1 MLKSILSKILN
12 KKDNP
17 INSKS
22 NQKKLK
28 QYNDLINITNHYE
41 QELMGLDD
49 VQLKEKIESYKK
61 DLTNPVLFLNLN
73 SITKKK
79 ELKQKLDDLAY
90 CLALIRESSK
100 RLLGLR
106 PYDVQLIGAA
116 VLINNAIAEMKTGE
130 GKTLVAAI

>member
-1 MLKSILSKILN
+1 MLKSILSKFLN

-17 INSKS
+17 INSKN
-22 NQKKLK
+22 NQKRLK

-41 QELMGLDD
+41 QELIGLDD
-49 VQLKEKIESYKK
+49 TQLREKIDSYKK
-61 DLTNPVLFLNLN
+61 SLTNPVLFLNLN
-73 SITKKK
+73 TITNKK

-106 PYDVQLIGAA
+106 PYDVQLMGST
-116 VLINNAIAEMKTGE
+116 VLINNAIVEMKTG
-130 GKTLVAAI
+130 LVKLFL